1 MGTLLSLLNSILT
14 EDPILVLF
22 VDLGLAVRLTGEVLG
37 RDLLLRR
44 PLLVILAAHLQQIIK
59 SSASGKINLFCIK
72 QD

>member
-44 PLLVILAAHLQQIIK
+44 PLLVILAAHLQQIIRFRK
-59 SSASGKINLFCIK
+59 KPFIL
-72 QD
+72 